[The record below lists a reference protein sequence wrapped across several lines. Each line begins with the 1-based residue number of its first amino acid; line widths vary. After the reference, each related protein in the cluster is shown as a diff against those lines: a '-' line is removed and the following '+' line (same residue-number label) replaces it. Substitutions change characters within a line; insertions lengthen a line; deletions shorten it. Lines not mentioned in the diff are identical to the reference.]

1 MTEQSPVLS
10 KVTRQACDY
19 ASVKVIDALI
29 RRSGYGNREIDRLC
43 DGTITYGRIRDIRN
57 GLKAPVRLPEFLL
70 ICEVC
75 NADPIQTLRDIIT
88 EARRMELEQQTAT
101 KKPTGERLVVNKQ
114 ARVAETLNKLRR
126 GDLDFAAHEDEH
138 KYDGDEDDPA

>member
-1 MTEQSPVLS
+1 MRHGEAGRTETQHNDSPAETRLDVSQSRQSQSPRMTEQSPVLS

-57 GLKAPVRLPEFLL
+57 GLKAPVRLSEFLL
-70 ICEVC
+70 ICGL
-75 NADPIQTLRDIIT
+75 ATL
-88 EARRMELEQQTAT
+88 
-101 KKPTGERLVVNKQ
+101 
-114 ARVAETLNKLRR
+114 
-126 GDLDFAAHEDEH
+126 
-138 KYDGDEDDPA
+138 Y

>member
-1 MTEQSPVLS
+1 M
-10 KVTRQACDY
+10 
-19 ASVKVIDALI
+19 
-29 RRSGYGNREIDRLC
+29 
-43 DGTITYGRIRDIRN
+43 
-57 GLKAPVRLPEFLL
+57 RLPEFLL

-75 NADPIQTLRDIIT
+75 NAGPIQTLRDIIT

-114 ARVAETLNKLRR
+114 GRVADLNKLRR